1 MVEMPEAHLHEG
13 PGIHFLDVKL
23 VVTTFVILCDF
34 KIIIFFIY
42 HFTCFF
48 GSLDIV
54 GSKKVRGE
62 TNNSK
67 LEKLW
72 EKNGR
77 NPLPINFDTHD
88 CRTFRPV
95 GTHASIFKFLVGSCV
110 RANIPQIY
118 DSWERVPESTKEII
132 WPTIEVINVY
142 HI

>member
-1 MVEMPEAHLHEG
+1 MIL
-13 PGIHFLDVKL
+13 KL
-23 VVTTFVILCDF
+23 SFV
-34 KIIIFFIY
+34 FIS

-54 GSKKVRGE
+54 GSKKVRGV

-77 NPLPINFDTHD
+77 NPLPIQFDTDD

-95 GTHASIFKFLVGSCV
+95 GNHASIFKILVGSAI

-118 DSWERVPESTKEII
+118 DSWERVPESMKEMI
-132 WPTIEVINVY
+132 WPTIKVI
-142 HI
+142 ILK